1 MSFSLQRYK
10 AILSLGFP
18 ILVGQ
23 LGMIVVGFADTTM
36 VGHYSTNALAAAS
49 FVNNIFNVAILACL
63 GMTMGITP
71 LAGALYSRK
80 QYGRVG
86 ELIRNA
92 VPVNLLFTLL
102 LMSVMA
108 VVYLNLHR
116 LGQPEEL
123 LPIIRPY
130 FIIYLVGMLPVI
142 GFNVWA
148 QWSYAINRTR
158 MPMWIILG
166 CNALNIFG
174 NYLLIYGNWGFPEL
188 GLTGAGIAT
197 LVSRV
202 VSAVVIIS
210 IFFVRKEYKEYA
222 RGFLTS
228 AFRWPVI
235 RRVTNTSWPVALQM
249 TFESGSFTAA
259 AVMVGWIGAV
269 ELASFQVIV
278 ITGTLG
284 FCVYYSMAA
293 AVAVIVSND
302 AGLGNRRGMR
312 ETAFSGYHILL
323 ALAVMASLFFI
334 FGSHLLIRF
343 FTSDP
348 KVEACALTLIFPL
361 VLYQLCDATQIC
373 FANSLRGTSHVMPM
387 VGISFVSYVI
397 VGIPATYVIGFPLG
411 MGLYG
416 IILSF
421 SVSLFVAAVLFFY
434 YFMRTTRPENPAI
447 SSSSTS
453 SL

>member
-1 MSFSLQRYK
+1 MTFSLSRYK
-10 AILSLGFP
+10 AILSLGLP

-23 LGMIVVGFADTTM
+23 VGMIIVGFADTTM

-49 FVNNIFNVAILACL
+49 FVNNLFNVAILACL

-71 LAGALYSRK
+71 LAGALFAQRQYS
-80 QYGRVG
+80 RVG

-92 VPVNLLFTLL
+92 VPVNLIFSLL
-102 LMSVMA
+102 LMGIMT

-142 GFNVWA
+142 GFNIWA

-158 MPMWIILG
+158 MPMWIILA
-166 CNALNIFG
+166 CNALNILG

-197 LVSRV
+197 LVARTA
-202 VSAVVIIS
+202 SAAVIIS
-210 IFFVRKEYKEYA
+210 VFFIRKEYKEYA
-222 RGFLTS
+222 RGFIHS
-228 AFRWPVI
+228 AFRGSII

-293 AVAVIVSND
+293 AVAVIVSNE

-312 ETAFSGYHILL
+312 ETAFAGYHILL
-323 ALAVMASLFFI
+323 ALAAAASLFFI
-334 FGSHLLIRF
+334 FGSHQLIRF
-343 FTSDP
+343 FTEDP
-348 KVEACALTLIFPL
+348 LVEACALSLILPL

-387 VGISFVSYVI
+387 VGISFLSYVI
-397 VGIPATYVIGFPLG
+397 IGIPATYILGFPAG

-416 IILSF
+416 IMLSF

-434 YFMRTTRPENPAI
+434 YFMRTTRPQP
-447 SSSSTS
+447 
-453 SL
+453 L

>member
-1 MSFSLQRYK
+1 MTFSLSRYK
-10 AILSLGFP
+10 AILSLGLP

-23 LGMIVVGFADTTM
+23 VGMIIVGFADTTM

-49 FVNNIFNVAILACL
+49 FVNNLFNVAILACL

-71 LAGALYSRK
+71 LAGALFAQRQYS
-80 QYGRVG
+80 RVG

-92 VPVNLLFTLL
+92 VPVNLIFSLL
-102 LMSVMA
+102 LMGIMT

-130 FIIYLVGMLPVI
+130 FIIYLVGILPVI
-142 GFNVWA
+142 GFNIWA

-158 MPMWIILG
+158 MPMWIILA
-166 CNALNIFG
+166 CNALNILG

-197 LVSRV
+197 LVARTA
-202 VSAVVIIS
+202 SAAVIIS
-210 IFFVRKEYKEYA
+210 VFFIRKEYKEYA
-222 RGFLTS
+222 RGFIHS
-228 AFRWPVI
+228 AFRGSII

-293 AVAVIVSND
+293 AVAVIVSNE

-312 ETAFSGYHILL
+312 ETAFAGYHILL
-323 ALAVMASLFFI
+323 ALAAAASLFFI
-334 FGSHLLIRF
+334 FGSHQLIRF
-343 FTSDP
+343 FTEDP
-348 KVEACALTLIFPL
+348 LVEACALSLILPL

-387 VGISFVSYVI
+387 VGISFLSYVI
-397 VGIPATYVIGFPLG
+397 IGIPATYILGFPAG

-416 IILSF
+416 IMLSF

-434 YFMRTTRPENPAI
+434 YFMRTTRPQP
-447 SSSSTS
+447 
-453 SL
+453 L

>member
-1 MSFSLQRYK
+1 MTFSIQRYK
-10 AILSLGFP
+10 AILSLGLP

-23 LGMIVVGFADTTM
+23 VGMIIVGFADTTM

-49 FVNNIFNVAILACL
+49 FVNNLFNVAILACL

-71 LAGALYSRK
+71 LAGALFAQK

-92 VPVNLLFTLL
+92 VPVNVVFTLL
-102 LMSVMA
+102 LMGIMT

-130 FIIYLVGMLPVI
+130 FIIYLVGMIPVI
-142 GFNVWA
+142 GFNIWA

-174 NYLLIYGNWGFPEL
+174 NYLLIYGNWGFPEM

-197 LVSRV
+197 LTSRI
-202 VSAVVIIS
+202 VSAAVIMS
-210 IFFVRKEYKEYA
+210 VFFHKKEYKEYA
-222 RGFLTS
+222 RGFLGS
-228 AFRWPVI
+228 AI
-235 RRVTNTSWPVALQM
+235 KGSIIKRVTNTSWPVALQM

-259 AVMVGWIGAV
+259 AVMVGWIGAI

-293 AVAVIVSND
+293 AVAVIVSNE
-302 AGLGNRRGMR
+302 AGLGNRQGMR
-312 ETAFSGYHILL
+312 DTAFSGYHILL
-323 ALAVMASLFFI
+323 ALAAVASLFFI
-334 FGSHLLIRF
+334 FGSHQLIRF
-343 FTSDP
+343 FTDDP
-348 KVEACALTLIFPL
+348 LVEACALSLIFPL

-373 FANSLRGTSHVMPM
+373 FANALR
-387 VGISFVSYVI
+387 
-397 VGIPATYVIGFPLG
+397 A
-411 MGLYG
+411 
-416 IILSF
+416 
-421 SVSLFVAAVLFFY
+421 
-434 YFMRTTRPENPAI
+434 RPHM
-447 SSSSTS
+447 
-453 SL
+453 

>member
-1 MSFSLQRYK
+1 MTFSLSRYK
-10 AILSLGFP
+10 AILSLGLP

-23 LGMIVVGFADTTM
+23 VGMIIVGFADTTM

-49 FVNNIFNVAILACL
+49 FVNNLFNVAILACL

-71 LAGALYSRK
+71 LAGALFSQK
-80 QYGRVG
+80 QYRRVG

-92 VPVNLLFTLL
+92 VPVNLIFSLL
-102 LMSVMA
+102 LMGIMT
-108 VVYLNLHR
+108 VVYLNLQR

-142 GFNVWA
+142 GFNIWA

-158 MPMWIILG
+158 MPMWIILA
-166 CNALNIFG
+166 CNALNILG

-188 GLTGAGIAT
+188 GLTGAGIST
-197 LVSRV
+197 LTSRV
-202 VSAVVIIS
+202 VSAAVIIAV
-210 IFFVRKEYKEYA
+210 FFVKKEYKEYA
-222 RGFLTS
+222 RGFIRL
-228 AFRWPVI
+228 AFRGSII
-235 RRVTNTSWPVALQM
+235 RRVTNISWPVALQM

-293 AVAVIVSND
+293 AVAVIVSNE

-312 ETAFSGYHILL
+312 ETAFAGYHILL
-323 ALAVMASLFFI
+323 ALAAAASLFFI
-334 FGSHLLIRF
+334 FGSHQLIRF
-343 FTSDP
+343 FTEDP
-348 KVEACALTLIFPL
+348 LVEACALSLIFPL

-387 VGISFVSYVI
+387 VGISFLSYVI
-397 VGIPATYVIGFPLG
+397 IGIPATYILGFPAG

-416 IILSF
+416 IMLSF

-434 YFMRTTRPENPAI
+434 YFMRTTRPK
-447 SSSSTS
+447 
-453 SL
+453 L

>member
-1 MSFSLQRYK
+1 MSFSIQRYK
-10 AILSLGFP
+10 SILSLGLP

-23 LGMIVVGFADTTM
+23 VGMIIVGFADTTM

-49 FVNNIFNVAILACL
+49 FVNNLFNVAILACL

-71 LAGALYSRK
+71 LAGALFSQK

-86 ELIRNA
+86 ELVRNA
-92 VPVNLLFTLL
+92 VPVNVVFTLL
-102 LMSVMA
+102 LMGIMTA
-108 VVYLNLHR
+108 VYLNLDR

-130 FIIYLVGMLPVI
+130 FIIYLVGMIPVI
-142 GFNVWA
+142 AFNIWT

-166 CNALNIFG
+166 CNVLNIFG
-174 NYLLIYGNWGFPEL
+174 NYLLIYGNWGMPEM
-188 GLTGAGIAT
+188 GLTGAGIST
-197 LVSRV
+197 LVSRI
-202 VSAVVIIS
+202 VSAAVIMS
-210 IFFVRKEYKEYA
+210 MFFFKKEYRKYA
-222 RGFLTS
+222 CGFIDS
-228 AFRWPVI
+228 AFKGPII

-293 AVAVIVSND
+293 AVSVIVSNE
-302 AGLGNRRGMR
+302 AGLGNRQGMR
-312 ETAFSGYHILL
+312 DTAFSGYHILL
-323 ALAVMASLFFI
+323 ALAAVASLFFI
-334 FGSHLLIRF
+334 FGSQQLIRL
-343 FTSDP
+343 FTEDP
-348 KVEACALTLIFPL
+348 AVKACALSLIFPL

-373 FANSLRGTSHVMPM
+373 FANALRGTSNVMPM
-387 VGISFVSYVI
+387 VGISFLSYAVI
-397 VGIPATYVIGFPLG
+397 GIPATYLLGFPMG

-416 IILSF
+416 IMLSF
-421 SVSLFVAAVLFFY
+421 SVSLSVAAVLFIY
-434 YFMRTTRPENPAI
+434 YFMRTTRPNPTL
-447 SSSSTS
+447 STS
-453 SL
+453 S

>member
-1 MSFSLQRYK
+1 MTFSLKRYK
-10 AILSLGFP
+10 AILSLGLP

-23 LGMIVVGFADTTM
+23 VGMIIVGFADTTM
-36 VGHYSTNALAAAS
+36 VGHYSTNSLAAAS
-49 FVNNIFNVAILACL
+49 FVNNLFNVAILACL

-71 LAGALYSRK
+71 LAGALFAQK
-80 QYGRVG
+80 QPRRVG

-92 VPVNLLFTLL
+92 VPVNLIFTLI
-102 LMSVMA
+102 LMAIMT
-108 VVYLNLHR
+108 VVYFNLHR

-142 GFNVWA
+142 GFNIWA
-148 QWSYAINRTR
+148 QWSYAINRTK

-197 LVSRV
+197 LTSRI
-202 VSAVVIIS
+202 VSAAVIILM
-210 IFFVRKEYKEYA
+210 FFCRKEYREYA
-222 RGFLTS
+222 RGFISSRFTG
-228 AFRWPVI
+228 PII

-259 AVMVGWIGAV
+259 AVMVGWIGAI

-293 AVAVIVSND
+293 AVAVIVSNE
-302 AGLGNRRGMR
+302 AGRNNRQGMR
-312 ETAFSGYHILL
+312 DTAFSGYHILL
-323 ALAVMASLFFI
+323 TLAAAASLFFI
-334 FGSHLLIRF
+334 FGSHMLIRF
-343 FTSDP
+343 FTEDP
-348 KVEACALTLIFPL
+348 LVETCALTLIFPL

-373 FANSLRGTSHVMPM
+373 FANALRGTSNVMPM
-387 VGISFVSYVI
+387 VGISFLSYVVI
-397 VGIPATYVIGFPLG
+397 GIPATYILGFPVGL
-411 MGLYG
+411 GLYG
-416 IILSF
+416 IMLSF
-421 SVSLFVAAVLFFY
+421 SVSLLVAAILFY
-434 YFMRTTRPENPAI
+434 YFFMRTTRHTHSAP
-447 SSSSTS
+447 STPI
-453 SL
+453 

>member
-1 MSFSLQRYK
+1 MTFSIQRYK
-10 AILSLGFP
+10 AILSLGLP

-23 LGMIVVGFADTTM
+23 VGMIIVGFADTTM

-49 FVNNIFNVAILACL
+49 FVNNLFNVAILACL

-71 LAGALYSRK
+71 LAGALFSQREHR
-80 QYGRVG
+80 RVG

-92 VPVNLLFTLL
+92 VPVNLIFSLL
-102 LMSVMA
+102 LMGIMT

-142 GFNVWA
+142 GFNIWA

-158 MPMWIILG
+158 MPMWIILA
-166 CNALNIFG
+166 CNALNILG

-197 LVSRV
+197 LVARTA
-202 VSAVVIIS
+202 SAAVIIS
-210 IFFVRKEYKEYA
+210 VFFIRKEYKEYA
-222 RGFLTS
+222 RGFIRS
-228 AFRWPVI
+228 AFRGSII

-293 AVAVIVSND
+293 AVAVIVSNE

-312 ETAFSGYHILL
+312 ETAFAGYHILL
-323 ALAVMASLFFI
+323 ALATAASLFFI
-334 FGSHLLIRF
+334 FGSHQLIRF
-343 FTSDP
+343 FTEDP
-348 KVEACALTLIFPL
+348 LVEACALSLIFPL

-387 VGISFVSYVI
+387 VGISFLSYVI
-397 VGIPATYVIGFPLG
+397 VGIPATYILGFPAG

-416 IILSF
+416 IMLSF

-434 YFMRTTRPENPAI
+434 YFMRTTRPKA
-447 SSSSTS
+447 
-453 SL
+453 L